1 MADNNHEVAV
11 FAGGCFWC
19 TEAVFSQLKGVLMV
33 VPGYAGG
40 HTETPTYRE
49 VCTDSTGHAEAI
61 RIQFDSDQIPYQ
73 RLLEVF
79 FETHDPTTLNQQGA
93 DRGTHYRSM
102 VLYAGD
108 AQKEQAEAYIKELG
122 SSGSLR
128 NPIVTEVVPLEA
140 FYEAEEDHKD
150 FYKNNPDAMY
160 CQIVIRPKVAKV
172 RGEFAELLR

>member
-1 MADNNHEVAV
+1 
-11 FAGGCFWC
+11 
-19 TEAVFSQLKGVLMV
+19 
-33 VPGYAGG
+33 
-40 HTETPTYRE
+40 
-49 VCTDSTGHAEAI
+49 
-61 RIQFDSDQIPYQ
+61 
-73 RLLEVF
+73 
-79 FETHDPTTLNQQGA
+79 
-93 DRGTHYRSM
+93 M

>member
-140 FYEAEEDHKD
+140 FYEAEEDHKQ
-150 FYKNNPDAMY
+150 FYLNNPDMMY